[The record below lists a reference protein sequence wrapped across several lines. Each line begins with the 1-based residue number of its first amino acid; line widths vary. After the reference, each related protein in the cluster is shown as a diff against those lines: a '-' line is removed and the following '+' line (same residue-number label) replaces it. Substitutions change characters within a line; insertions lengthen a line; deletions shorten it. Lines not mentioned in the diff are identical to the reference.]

1 LLAARWLCKDY
12 GTKRR
17 AAIFKEEFV
26 MIESVAP
33 IPFEHVVSTAFDQ
46 GEGVLVDLNSKQY
59 YQLNETAMFVWTCLE
74 KRASL
79 PEIINGMTETYDVS
93 AQHAAASVEKIL
105 KHFADRRL
113 VHAP

>member
-1 LLAARWLCKDY
+1 
-12 GTKRR
+12 
-17 AAIFKEEFV
+17 
-26 MIESVAP
+26 MIESAAP
-33 IPFEHVVSTAFDQ
+33 IPFEHVVSTEFDQ

-74 KRASL
+74 KRTSL

-93 AQHAAASVEKIL
+93 AQHAADSVEKIL
-105 KHFADRRL
+105 KDFVDRRL